1 MSHWRRKLGQF
12 LTLIIGLSLAT
23 GLWTGVQA
31 INSEAR
37 HSYNQAASTIDS
49 SQFDRLERRDG
60 KPIKLK
66 TYVKLQRS
74 GWYTS
79 PVLEGRIST
88 AAGSINILGIEP
100 LTMRPNP
107 AFNPTQNDSG
117 NLAGFLSSGSQN
129 SRGVAFASRQTFKQ
143 LEDQARTS

>member
-1 MSHWRRKLGQF
+1 MNLIPAIGVLLSHWRRKPGQF

-23 GLWTGVQA
+23 GLWSGVQA

-37 HSYNQAASTIDS
+37 HSYNQAASTIGS

-60 KPIKLK
+60 KPIKLE

-88 AAGSINILGIEP
+88 TAGPINILGIEP
-100 LTMRPNP
+100 WTMRL
-107 AFNPTQNDSG
+107 
-117 NLAGFLSSGSQN
+117 NLSVQPDTKRL
-129 SRGVAFASRQTFKQ
+129 RQSCRFFEFWK
-143 LEDQARTS
+143 